1 MRMHRYDI
9 AMRVYVRDRII
20 AFSFFKKVHLS
31 HVFDLYIFASICTR
45 KNTSLTRTSRGMFAL
60 ISLTSALNSF
70 QRSKRGTWYVWLGRE
85 GGRDNKIRRK
95 WKWTKGRKKLLH
107 CTKIPAHYVYD
118 RQAEEMCSFVLG

>member
-1 MRMHRYDI
+1 MHRYDI

-45 KNTSLTRTSRGMFAL
+45 KNASLTTTSRGMFAL

-70 QRSKRGTWYVWLGRE
+70 QRSKRGTWYVWLGWE
-85 GGRDNKIRRK
+85 GGGDNKIGRK
-95 WKWTKGRKKLLH
+95 WKEVDER
-107 CTKIPAHYVYD
+107 
-118 RQAEEMCSFVLG
+118 EEKVAPLYKNSSSLCIR